1 MIGQKPMMASAVI
14 LAVLMA
20 FLLIGISNYLFP
32 SKPPVPG
39 PDPEEDLRL
48 DQILMVILWIGL
60 AAFIAFIVVAAIL
73 LVNRIRHKKN
83 QRTVRVAACAST
95 ALPKRANTNFA
106 DNSECIYYERGKS
119 FGEYGYPFLRTC
131 GGLLQKNPTTF

>member
-1 MIGQKPMMASAVI
+1 MIGQKKVMVSAVVLAI
-14 LAVLMA
+14 LLA
-20 FLLIGISNYLFP
+20 FLLAGISSFLVP
-32 SKPPVPG
+32 DRPPTPG
-39 PDPEEDLRL
+39 TNPNEIWLN
-48 DQILMVILWIGL
+48 QILVVFLWISI

-119 FGEYGYPFLRTC
+119 FGEYGYPFRRTC